1 MGHTSTQQEIL
12 LLTGTS
18 FSSRQWCQKDES
30 TDNKRLSEKER
41 LEEACWY
48 GQVKEMLPELFRQS
62 NNDNKV
68 FLWKIQEGKSFLELD
83 MGETPMEKDRFYSID
98 PYSFLSEKYYS

>member
-30 TDNKRLSEKER
+30 TDKNLTEKER
-41 LEEACWY
+41 LEEACWF
-48 GQVKEMLPELFRQS
+48 GLVKEMLPELFNQS
-62 NNDNKV
+62 TPENKV
-68 FLWKIQEGKSFLELD
+68 FLWKILEGKSFLELD
-83 MGETPMEKDRFYSID
+83 MGETPFNKDRLHSID
-98 PYSFLSEKYYS
+98 PYSFLSETSYS

>member
-18 FSSRQWCQKDES
+18 FSSRQWCQKDEL
-30 TDNKRLSEKER
+30 TEKNNLSEKER

-48 GQVKEMLPELFRQS
+48 GLVKEMLPELFREPAI
-62 NNDNKV
+62 DHKV
-68 FLWKIQEGKSFLELD
+68 FLWKIVEGKSFLELD
-83 MGETPMEKDRFYSID
+83 MGETPFNKESFYSID
-98 PYSFLSEKYYS
+98 PYSFLSEKYFS

>member
-18 FSSRQWCQKDES
+18 FSSRQWCKKDES
-30 TDNKRLSEKER
+30 TDKSNLTEKER

-48 GQVKEMLPELFRQS
+48 GVVKEMLPELFRQS
-62 NNDNKV
+62 INENKI
-68 FLWKIQEGKSFLELD
+68 FLWKILEGKSFLELD
-83 MGETPMEKDRFYSID
+83 MGETPLEKDNFYSID
-98 PYSFLSEKYYS
+98 PYSFLNEKYYS

>member
-18 FSSRQWCQKDES
+18 FSSRQWCGKDELEKS
-30 TDNKRLSEKER
+30 RLSEKER

-48 GQVKEMLPELFRQS
+48 GLVKEMLPELFRQS
-62 NNDNKV
+62 TPENKV
-68 FLWKIQEGKSFLELD
+68 FLWKILEGKSFLELD
-83 MGETPMEKDRFYSID
+83 MGETPFNKDRFYSID
-98 PYSFLSEKYYS
+98 PYSFLSETSFS